1 MHWTEENRLYDLG
14 FRRGA
19 GGVFLKT
26 TGTCTYELSHCT
38 KDQYIFSV
46 KCPDKFEIYSARPM
60 AAMWDLME
68 EAGAFDT
75 FSGRANHGSIPLSA
89 REAALNQ

>member
-19 GGVFLKT
+19 GEVFLKS
-26 TGTCTYELSHCT
+26 TGSCTYELSRCVAN
-38 KDQYIFSV
+38 QYIFSV
-46 KCPDKFEIYSARPM
+46 KCPNKFEIYSARPM
-60 AAMWDLME
+60 AAIWDLME

-75 FSGRANHGSIPLSA
+75 FSGRANHGSISQSSRVRL
-89 REAALNQ
+89 L